1 MESHK
6 IVTAVTYLRGAE
18 AIREIQA
25 AVASGLRNE
34 LPPSKNLPKR
44 LSKLASELQ
53 KNSAISNEAWRS

>member
-6 IVTAVTYLRGAE
+6 TATAVTYLRGAE

-34 LPPSKNLPKR
+34 LPRFKKLPKH

-53 KNSAISNEAWRS
+53 KGLRNSQ